1 MTMTSSNRVPVLMY
15 HEIADTTATSSPLA
29 VAPGVFADQL
39 AYLRDAGFNTLTAA
53 ELAAFL
59 ADGTGT
65 LPERPIVLTFDD
77 GYQDFYTHGLPVIKR
92 NGFTATLF
100 QTTGGIGDENSE
112 KIMLNWRELAELE
125 QAGIEI
131 GAHTVTHPK
140 LDILPEKDVRDE
152 LSISKD
158 QLEQHLGREVPGLA
172 YPFGYS
178 NQQVRE
184 VARELG
190 YTYAYS
196 VDNAITTSAADKFT
210 FPRLTIQRSTT
221 LEGFAAMCNGKNTAA
236 LRRDRMISMLSPV
249 IRRTRSTVGLERQPE
264 WYSDAKEQMHSRQAD
279 SNA

>member
-1 MTMTSSNRVPVLMY
+1 MY

-29 VAPGVFADQL
+29 VAPGAFADQL

-65 LPERPIVLTFDD
+65 LPERPVVLTFDD
-77 GYQDFYTHGLPVIKR
+77 GYKDFYTHGLPVIKR

-112 KIMLNWRELAELE
+112 KIMLNWRELAELV

-140 LDILPEKDVRDE
+140 LDILPEQDLREE

-158 QLEQHLGREVPGLA
+158 QLEQRLGRAVPGLA

-178 NQQVRE
+178 NQTVRQ

-190 YTYAYS
+190 YDYAYS
-196 VDNAITTSAADKFT
+196 VDNAMTTSAASRFT
-210 FPRLTIQRSTT
+210 FPRLTVQRTHT
-221 LEGFAAMCNGKNTAA
+221 LEGFAAMSNGKSTVA

-264 WYSDAKEQMHSRQAD
+264 WYSGAKEQMHSRQAG